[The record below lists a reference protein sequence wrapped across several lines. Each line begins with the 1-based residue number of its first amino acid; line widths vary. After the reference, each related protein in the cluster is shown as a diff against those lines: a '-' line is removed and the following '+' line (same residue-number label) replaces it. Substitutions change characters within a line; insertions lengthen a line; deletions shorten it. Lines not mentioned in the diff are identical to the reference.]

1 MKIKYGYTTEY
12 NKEKS
17 FVLKSTRG
25 IDFEEI
31 IEAIDK
37 GHVLK
42 NIDHFNKK
50 KYPNQKILI
59 IEINNYIYV
68 VPYVIDKKRKVVFLK
83 TIYPNRNLTN
93 KYLKRK

>member
-1 MKIKYGYTTEY
+1 MDTQLNTTEY

-37 GHVLK
+37 DHILK

-93 KYLKRK
+93 KYLKK